1 MTLIRSDDVQAGMTL
16 GDDVYDQNGR
26 LLLRGGTVVTD
37 RELRL
42 FSMWGIGELDIVGA
56 DTEDTDT
63 GGPSLDPDMAE
74 EYELQ
79 ARELFRHADL
89 DHPAMSGLFRECV
102 MRLARQGGIG
112 GRHGD

>member
-1 MTLIRSDDVQAGMTL
+1 MALIRSDDVQAGMTL

-26 LLLRGGTVVTD
+26 LLLRGGTVVTE

-42 FSMWGIGELDIVGA
+42 FSMWGIGELDIAGPENQEPEV
-56 DTEDTDT
+56 
-63 GGPSLDPDMAE
+63 GGPTLDPEMAE

-112 GRHGD
+112 GKNGD